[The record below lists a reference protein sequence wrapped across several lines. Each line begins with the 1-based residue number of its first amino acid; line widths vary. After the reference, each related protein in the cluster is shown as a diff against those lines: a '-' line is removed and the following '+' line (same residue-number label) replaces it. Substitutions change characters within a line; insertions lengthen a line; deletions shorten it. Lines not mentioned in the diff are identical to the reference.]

1 MLLVAWLEWKSA
13 KSFRTELS
21 ILSQKVENKEEEY
34 NVENEENRVE
44 NKEDEEEVENED
56 QLPLLWVS
64 PCESHSVT
72 HFCFGKRQL
81 PG

>member
-1 MLLVAWLEWKSA
+1 MLLVACLERKSA

-44 NKEDEEEVENED
+44 NKEDEEEVENEENRVENEEENVENKKIPKQ
-56 QLPLLWVS
+56 QLNAM
-64 PCESHSVT
+64 H
-72 HFCFGKRQL
+72 
-81 PG
+81 